1 MSKDDYLN
9 KLNTIV
15 EDKTKFKLV
24 EKDNRKNSRHPLRR
38 RIQHIREIIKQNLK
52 PHIDKKTYNSLITG
66 GNSTG
71 KLHGTCKVHKEQH
84 PLRPIV

>member
-24 EKDNRKNSRHPLRR
+24 EKDNRKKLQTPPKKKNPTHKRNNKTKPQASYRQKD
-38 RIQHIREIIKQNLK
+38 IQQSN
-52 PHIDKKTYNSLITG
+52 YG
-66 GNSTG
+66 W
-71 KLHGTCKVHKEQH
+71 
-84 PLRPIV
+84 